1 MECEEKTNMIEKA
14 ENETDVLRA
23 LGRLSFEFS
32 RFETQLGCAVGY
44 LTNPK
49 DISIGQILVSEM
61 SFRARLAAF
70 SALHPLRVKKEPEDA
85 QAKLKCFRSS
95 AHVVEEQRNKLIHS
109 FYRQGEIGSGSATR
123 IKITAKEKSGLN
135 ILSET
140 ITASEIATQANDT
153 YK

>member
-1 MECEEKTNMIEKA
+1 MIEKA

-49 DISIGQILVSEM
+49 DVSIGQILVSEM
-61 SFRARLAAF
+61 SFKARLAAF
-70 SALHPLRVKKEPEDA
+70 SALHPLKVVRELVDA

-95 AHVVEEQRNKLIHS
+95 AHVVEEQRNRLVHS
-109 FYRQGEIGSGSATR
+109 FYRPGGI
-123 IKITAKEKSGLN
+123 
-135 ILSET
+135 
-140 ITASEIATQANDT
+140 
-153 YK
+153 